1 MEVLLLR
8 LDAPL
13 MSFGGVMVDQHG
25 PTERFP
31 GLSLLAGLFANALG
45 FRHGDA
51 DKLEALQA
59 RLEYAARWD
68 VEPKPLLDYHTV
80 DLGPPK
86 DVMPDKWFKMREPG
100 WTTRGD
106 PEHREGGTAKF
117 GTHIRYRHY
126 WANGVRTLAV
136 TLDAVPPFAKGG
148 AGGGS
153 DRSHAPR
160 LTFYTSPTEQETSS
174 FRQGLPESRSHGGQ
188 LVAEQAFDSVNF
200 QPAVSP
206 PCGLGSGNPC
216 RNDEEN
222 LYSTALGSGERGNEA
237 DNPNLQQLA
246 EALNEPA
253 RPLFIGRKTCL
264 PSSPLLLG
272 LAEAEDV
279 LAALRQTPPARRN
292 GQTPPD
298 KLQACWPFRLGLS
311 AQSREVAVYDRRDWR
326 NQIHAGR
333 RLRIEGLLECPT

>member
-45 FRHGDA
+45 FHHGDA

-59 RLEYAARWD
+59 RIEYAARWD
-68 VEPKPLLDYHTV
+68 VAPKPLLDYHTV
-80 DLGPPK
+80 DLGQPK
-86 DVMPDKWFKMREPG
+86 MCEPG
-100 WTTRGD
+100 WTTRGE

-126 WANGVRTLAV
+126 WANGVMTLAV
-136 TLDAVPPFAKGG
+136 VLNANAAEIVPPPHGG
-148 AGGGS
+148 RLGGG
-153 DRSHAPR
+153 RSKIGEAYD
-160 LTFYTSPTEQETSS
+160 LTRPHPNPPPWGEGTSEP
-174 FRQGLPESRSHGGQ
+174 
-188 LVAEQAFDSVNF
+188 N
-200 QPAVSP
+200 
-206 PCGLGSGNPC
+206 
-216 RNDEEN
+216 
-222 LYSTALGSGERGNEA
+222 STALQVGERGNDEA
-237 DNPNLQQLA
+237 DSPNLRQLA
-246 EALNEPA
+246 QALNEPA

-264 PSSPLLLG
+264 PSTPLLLG
-272 LAEAEDV
+272 LIEAEDV
-279 LAALRQTPPARRN
+279 MGALRKTPPARRN

-298 KLQACWPFRLGLS
+298 KLEACWPVRLGLS
-311 AQSREVAVYDRRDWR
+311 EHSREVAVYDRRDWR

-333 RLRIEGLLECPT
+333 RLCVEGVVEWTA